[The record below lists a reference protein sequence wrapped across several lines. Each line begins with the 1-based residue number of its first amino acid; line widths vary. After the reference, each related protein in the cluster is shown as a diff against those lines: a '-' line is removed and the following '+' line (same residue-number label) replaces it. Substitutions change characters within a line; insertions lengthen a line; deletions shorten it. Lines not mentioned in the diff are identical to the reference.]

1 MQFNSRKFGFV
12 CLLAAGLGA
21 LTVSYQNFTAGEVA
35 SIGST
40 TQRDTSIGDSLSAAL
55 QTAEQD
61 HLEKQMA
68 MNVEPS
74 QVEKSLRRGRSIS
87 TVEIQADDASDTK
100 ESAQAVPR
108 DDDFDLEDAN

>member
-1 MQFNSRKFGFV
+1 MQFNSRKLGIV
-12 CLLAAGLGA
+12 CLVAAGLGA
-21 LTVSYQNFTAGEVA
+21 LTVSYQNFTSGDVE
-35 SIGST
+35 SISSSV
-40 TQRDTSIGDSLSAAL
+40 QKDSSIGDSLSAAL

-87 TVEIQADDASDTK
+87 TVEIQTDNVGDTK
-100 ESAQAVPR
+100 ESAQGVPQ
-108 DDDFDLEDAN
+108 DDNLDLEDAN